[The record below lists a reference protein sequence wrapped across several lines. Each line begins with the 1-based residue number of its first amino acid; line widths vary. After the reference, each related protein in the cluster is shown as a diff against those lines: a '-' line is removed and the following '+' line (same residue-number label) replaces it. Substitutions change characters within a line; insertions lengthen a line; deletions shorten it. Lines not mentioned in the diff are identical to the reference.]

1 MGTASQKVLTNSS
14 GQITEVA
21 SVKTSSGSGDADKL
35 VALNASGVLDSTIVN
50 SKTTSA
56 GAGDSGVIPAL
67 NASGVLDSTIV
78 NSKTSSAGAGDS
90 GKLVA
95 LDGAGRIDSTMMP
108 VGVGA
113 DTASITASE
122 NLSAGDFVN
131 VHDSTGAKVRKADAA
146 TAGKEAHGFVLSAY
160 SASAS
165 ATVYFEGTN
174 TGVTGQTPGPVFLS
188 ATTPGLA
195 TSTAPSSTGNVVQRI
210 GFATSATAINFQSQT
225 PVVLA

>member
-21 SVKTSSGSGDADKL
+21 SVKTSAGGGDADKL
-35 VALNASGVLDSTIVN
+35 VALNASGVLDSTIIN

-67 NASGVLDSTIV
+67 NAIGILDSTIV

-108 VGVGA
+108 VGIGA
-113 DTASITASE
+113 DTATITASE
-122 NLSAGDFVN
+122 ALSAGDFVN
-131 VHDSTGAKVRKADAA
+131 VHNSAGAKVRKADAS
-146 TAGKEAHGFVLSAY
+146 TSGKEAHGFVLSAV
-160 SASAS
+160 SSSAS

-174 TGVTGQTPGPVFLS
+174 TAVTGQTPGPVFLS
-188 ATTPGLA
+188 ATPGLA
-195 TSTAPSSTGNVVQRI
+195 TSTAPSSSGNVVQRI
-210 GFATSATAINFQSQT
+210 GFATSATEINFQSHT

>member
-21 SVKTSSGSGDADKL
+21 SVKTSAGGGDADKL
-35 VALNASGVLDSTIVN
+35 VALNASGVLDSTIIN

-67 NASGVLDSTIV
+67 NAIGILDSTIV

-108 VGVGA
+108 VGIGA
-113 DTASITASE
+113 DTATITASE
-122 NLSAGDFVN
+122 ALSAGDFVN
-131 VHDSTGAKVRKADAA
+131 VHNSSGARVRKADAS
-146 TAGKEAHGFVLSAY
+146 TSGKEAHGFVLSAV
-160 SASAS
+160 SSSAS

-174 TGVTGQTPGPVFLS
+174 TAITGATPGVAYL
-188 ATTPGLA
+188 ATTAGGFA
-195 TSTAPSSTGNVVQRI
+195 AAAPSGSGNAVQRI
-210 GFATSATAINFQSQT
+210 GIAVGTTAINFEPHP
-225 PVVLA
+225 PVILA